1 MITVANIL
9 DCEQHLSKFEA
20 VIFDLDDT
28 LYSEKDYVRSGYK
41 AIADKFP
48 SVENLA
54 SKLYKAFEEKHP
66 AIDFVFENEGIIDFK
81 DKALEAYRS
90 HMPNISLYS
99 GVYEMLVRLGKT
111 KKLGLITD
119 GRPAGQRA
127 KIKALGIENL
137 FDCIIV
143 TDELGGVE
151 YRKPNGKA
159 FELMSKELGVPYDEM
174 VYVGDNIKKDFTAPE
189 KLGMGYVFFR
199 NPDGIYA

>member
-1 MITVANIL
+1 
-9 DCEQHLSKFEA
+9 
-20 VIFDLDDT
+20 
-28 LYSEKDYVRSGYK
+28 
-41 AIADKFP
+41 
-48 SVENLA
+48 
-54 SKLYKAFEEKHP
+54 
-66 AIDFVFENEGIIDFK
+66 
-81 DKALEAYRS
+81 
-90 HMPNISLYS
+90 
-99 GVYEMLVRLGKT
+99 MLVRLGKT

-159 FELMSKELGVPYDEM
+159 FELMSKEFGVPYDEM
-174 VYVGDNIKKDFTAPE
+174 VYVGDNIKKDFAAPE